1 MRRIKLTSL
10 ILLLSAWTFL
20 SATTW
25 PVGPTKTYKKP
36 SAVAGLVKNGDTVL
50 IDAGIYSQDVCLW
63 RAHHLYLYGV
73 GGKAHLKAEGKAYG
87 QKAVWVI
94 QGDSTIVEN
103 IEFSECSVPDKNG
116 AGIRLEATHLVVRS
130 CYFHDNEDGILAG
143 DNVNSLVLIE
153 YCEFARNGYGDGQSH
168 NLYINHVKLLT
179 FQFNNSHDSKVG
191 HLLKSRAYKNIIRY
205 NVLNTGTGDGSYEI
219 DLPNGG
225 SALILGN
232 TIRQGPNSQNSTL
245 ISFGLEGLSNPGPHE
260 MILSHNTLV
269 NEKGSGNFVNLKD
282 QTNKLVLLNN
292 VFAGAGK
299 PYNGLATNVLDQGNL
314 MNISRNYFLFN
325 NQALSDYHL
334 TIQSPALNYSKID
347 FRNYPEWKPEWEYD
361 LNHNVKSRKMEFW
374 PDPGAFEF
382 HELNL
387 FENPIH
393 GIYGK
398 DFIIVHHVD
407 QSVSDVKDLYCLD
420 KTYDGHQ
427 GTDYALSGFE
437 HMEKLVDVFSVD
449 SGVVTALR
457 DGLFDQETVAD
468 TAKKLGNYV
477 VIQHGE
483 NWHSYYAHLKKN
495 SLQVKPGDKVIPGQ
509 KIASVGCSGNC
520 TDPHLHFEL
529 WYDSTQVVDPYDG
542 PCGNQFDFWA
552 DPILYDSSFHVWKS
566 GLIPGEAML
575 DSLRF
580 KQFNLDKF
588 KLNKD
593 ALVSYW
599 NLQFG
604 VRRGDVLSVEWLDQ
618 NGVEKFQYD
627 YVADKNYWYQ
637 YFWTYMSTAGL
648 GICDECRCRYFRNG
662 QMVEEFVFSIKGSVA
677 VNDPKEE
684 FAFNVSGS
692 RVFNQNDVL
701 QKLKVLNLLGQTIFE
716 TEIEPGESLQ
726 LNHLSTGTYILTGA
740 GGLNKFKA
748 LRLFIP

>member
-25 PVGPTKTYKKP
+25 PVGPGKLYKKP
-36 SAVAGLVKNGDTVL
+36 SAVASLVKNGDTVL
-50 IDAGIYSQDVCLW
+50 IDAGVYAQDVCLW
-63 RAHHLYLYGV
+63 RAHHLYLSGV

-87 QKAVWVI
+87 QKAIWVI

-143 DNVNSLVLIE
+143 DNVNSHVLIE
-153 YCEFARNGYGDGQSH
+153 YCEFARNGFGDGQSH
-168 NLYINHVKLLT
+168 NLYINHVKSLT
-179 FQFNNSHDSKVG
+179 FQFNHSHDSKVG
-191 HLLKSRAYKNIIRY
+191 HLLKSRAHQNIIRY
-205 NVLNTGTGDGSYEI
+205 NVLNTGNADGSYEI

-225 SALILGN
+225 QALILGN
-232 TIRQGPNSQNSTL
+232 TIRQGPNSQNSNL
-245 ISFGLEGLSNPGPHE
+245 IAYGLEGLSNPGSHE
-260 MILSHNTLV
+260 IILSHNTLI

-314 MNISRNYFLFN
+314 ANVSRNYFLFN
-325 NQALSDYHL
+325 NQSSADYQL

-361 LNHNVKSRKMEFW
+361 LTRSIQKRRMEFW

-398 DFIIVHHVD
+398 DYIIINHVD
-407 QSVSDVKDLYCLD
+407 HSVSGIRDLQCLD
-420 KTYDGHQ
+420 KTYEGHQ
-427 GTDYALSGFE
+427 GTDFALSGFE
-437 HMEKLVDVFSVD
+437 QMDNGVDVFSVD
-449 SGVVTALR
+449 SGVVTALA
-457 DGLFDQETVAD
+457 DGLFDKETVSD
-468 TAKKLGNYV
+468 TSKRLGNYI
-477 VIQHGE
+477 VIQHGK
-483 NWHSYYAHLKKN
+483 NWHTYYAHLKKN
-495 SLQVKPGDKVIPGQ
+495 SLLVKPGDKVIPGQ

-542 PCGNQFDFWA
+542 PCGNQFNFWK
-552 DPILYDSSFHVWKS
+552 DPVPYDSSFHVWKS
-566 GLIPGEAML
+566 GLMSGVASL

-580 KQFNLDKF
+580 HQNNQNIFNV
-588 KLNKD
+588 NKD
-593 ALVSYW
+593 ASISYW
-599 NLQFG
+599 NLQYG
-604 VRRGDVLSVEWLDQ
+604 VRKGDKLSVEWLDQ
-618 NGVEKFQYD
+618 NGVEKFQFD

-637 YFWTYMSTAGL
+637 YFWTYMSTTAL

-677 VNDPKEE
+677 VSDPKEE
-684 FAFNVSGS
+684 FVFKVSGS
-692 RVFNQNDVL
+692 MVLNQTDVL

-726 LNHLSTGTYILTGA
+726 LKHLSPGTYILTGA
-740 GGLNKFKA
+740 GGLNHIKA
-748 LRLFIP
+748 LRVFIP

>member
-1 MRRIKLTSL
+1 MLKSIFVGLV
-10 ILLLSAWTFL
+10 ILGFSTANF
-20 SATTW
+20 ATTW
-25 PVGPTKTYKKP
+25 PVGPGKLYKKP
-36 SAVAGLVKNGDTVL
+36 SAVASLVKNGDTVL
-50 IDAGIYSQDVCLW
+50 IDAGVYAQDVCLL
-63 RAHHLYLYGV
+63 RAHHLYLSGV

-87 QKAVWVI
+87 LKAIWVI

-143 DNVNSLVLIE
+143 DNVNSHVLIE
-153 YCEFARNGYGDGQSH
+153 YCEFARNGFGDGQSH
-168 NLYINHVKLLT
+168 NLYINHVKSLT
-179 FQFNNSHDSKVG
+179 FQFNHSHDSKVG
-191 HLLKSRAYKNIIRY
+191 HLLKSRAHQNIIRY
-205 NVLNTGTGDGSYEI
+205 NVLNTGNADGSYEI

-225 SALILGN
+225 QALILGN
-232 TIRQGPNSQNSTL
+232 TIRQGPNSQNSNL
-245 ISFGLEGLSNPGPHE
+245 IAYGLEGLSNPGSHE
-260 MILSHNTLV
+260 IILSHNTLI

-292 VFAGAGK
+292 VFAGVGK

-314 MNISRNYFLFN
+314 ANVSRNYFLFN
-325 NQALSDYHL
+325 NPSSADYHL
-334 TIQSPALNYSKID
+334 SIQSPALNYSKID

-361 LNHNVKSRKMEFW
+361 LTRYIQKRRMEFW

-420 KTYDGHQ
+420 KTYEGHQ
-427 GTDYALSGFE
+427 GTDFALSGFE
-437 HMEKLVDVFSVD
+437 QMDNGVDVFSVD
-449 SGVVTALR
+449 SGTVTSIA
-457 DGLFDQETVAD
+457 DGLFDKETVSD
-468 TAKKLGNYV
+468 TAKRLGNYL

-495 SLQVKPGDKVIPGQ
+495 SLLVKPGDKVRPGQ

-542 PCGNQFDFWA
+542 PCGNQFNFWK
-552 DPILYDSSFHVWKS
+552 DPVPYDSSFHVWKS
-566 GLIPGEAML
+566 GLMSGVASL

-580 KQFNLDKF
+580 HQNNQNIFNV
-588 KLNKD
+588 NKD
-593 ALVSYW
+593 ASISYW
-599 NLQFG
+599 NLQYG
-604 VRRGDVLSVEWLDQ
+604 VRKGDKLSVEWLDQ
-618 NGVEKFQYD
+618 NGVEKFQFD

-637 YFWTYMSTAGL
+637 YFWTYMSTTAL

-677 VNDPKEE
+677 VSDPKEE
-684 FAFNVSGS
+684 FVFKVSGS
-692 RVFNQNDVL
+692 MVLNQTDVL

-726 LNHLSTGTYILTGA
+726 LKHLSPGTYILTGA
-740 GGLNKFKA
+740 GGLNHIKA
-748 LRLFIP
+748 LRVFIP

>member
-618 NGVEKFQYD
+618 NGLEKFQYD

-637 YFWTYMSTAGL
+637 YFWTYMTTAGL
-648 GICDECRCRYFRNG
+648 GACDACRCRYFRNG

-726 LNHLSTGTYILTGA
+726 LKHLSTGTYILTGA

-748 LRLFIP
+748 LRVFIP